1 MTIQK
6 FIKKRPYLTWYIKNP
21 EELSDESIVEH
32 VLNHGDFDDVKKL
45 IKIMKIDKVA
55 RIFRRQIKR
64 RRNNYHPK
72 IQNYFKLYFDKYA

>member
-45 IKIMKIDKVA
+45 
-55 RIFRRQIKR
+55 
-64 RRNNYHPK
+64 Y
-72 IQNYFKLYFDKYA
+72 